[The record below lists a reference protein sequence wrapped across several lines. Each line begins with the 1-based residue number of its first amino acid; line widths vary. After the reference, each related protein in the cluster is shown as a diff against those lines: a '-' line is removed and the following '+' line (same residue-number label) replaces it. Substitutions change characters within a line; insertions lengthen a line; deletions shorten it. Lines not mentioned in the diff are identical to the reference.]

1 MSEGNESIQLHPFLM
16 YPDRDFEPDMEI
28 LWNSD
33 DLIKDL
39 ELNTVL
45 DRMARKNDQIRDI
58 CRKGLMDAL
67 HDRKEVRYRQDV
79 VKDAINNSDAVRSL
93 LSILLEAS
101 KKVHDRMFWFTRSN
115 PSLALRE
122 SIAIMRIYMET
133 FVQVK
138 AIAVQNIKKFKSMG
152 FQNLFNLFINELGD
166 EYRSMVE
173 EQLHKLT
180 FPNGVGVIGNL
191 GDRNEFVNFQ
201 LTEPDLTTGLRQA
214 IEKMKERRY
223 TYIVPDRDDSGPAEI
238 ENMRVRGI
246 VSVVNTMRR
255 SANNVSNF
263 INTLAS
269 ELSFLTGCINLHE
282 DLKAMDMPLCFPSF
296 SDEDK
301 EALLFTGL
309 YDMALG
315 LRENGKVV
323 TNDLSRTEQKLIIVT
338 GANRGGKSTFLRS
351 VGQSLLMMWSGMF
364 VGAKTYH
371 APLYKQLFTHFKREE
386 DKTVTMGKFEEELK
400 RMSEMIDHMK
410 PGCMVLFNESFAATN
425 AREGAEIAGNIVN
438 ALLETGNSVIFVT
451 HLYELGSIF
460 IKKGSDGVRFLKAD
474 HRDSGERT
482 FRIIDG
488 YPEETSYGKEIY
500 DRVFSRSED
509 RGTEISENKE
519 DA

>member
-1 MSEGNESIQLHPFLM
+1 MSDDSKSIQLHPFLM
-16 YPDRDFEPDMEI
+16 YPDRDFEPDREI
-28 LWNSD
+28 IWNAD

-45 DRMARKNDQIRDI
+45 DRMARDDKQIREI
-58 CRKGLMDAL
+58 SRKGLMDAL
-67 HDRKEVRYRQDV
+67 HDPNEVRYRQEV
-79 VKDAINNSDAVRSL
+79 VKDAINNSDAIRSL
-93 LSILLEAS
+93 LSLLLEAS
-101 KKVHDRMFWFTRSN
+101 KKVRERMFWFTRSN

-122 SIAIMRIYMET
+122 SIAIMRIYLET

-138 AIAVQNIKKFKSMG
+138 VIAEENVEKFNSKG
-152 FQNLFNLFINELGD
+152 FQNLFHLFINELGD

-173 EQLHKLT
+173 DQLHKLT
-180 FPNGVGVIGNL
+180 FPNGVGVVGNL

-201 LTEPDLTTGLRQA
+201 LTEPDLTTGLRQT
-214 IEKMKERRY
+214 IEKMKQRKY
-223 TYIVPDRDDSGPAEI
+223 TYIVPDRDESGPVEI
-238 ENMRVRGI
+238 ENMRVRGVI
-246 VSVVNTMRR
+246 SVVNTMRR

-282 DLKAMDMPLCFPSF
+282 DLKAIKTPICFPSF
-296 SDEDK
+296 PDEEK
-301 EALLFTGL
+301 GELLLTGL
-309 YDMALG
+309 YDIALG
-315 LRENGKVV
+315 LRENGKIV
-323 TNDLSRTEQKLIIVT
+323 TNDLTPTGQKLIIVT

-351 VGQSLLMMWSGMF
+351 LGQSLLMMWSGMF
-364 VGAKTYH
+364 VGAKTYQ

-386 DKTVTMGKFEEELK
+386 DKTVTMGKFEEELE

-410 PGCMVLFNESFAATN
+410 PGCIVLFNESFAATN

-451 HLYELGSIF
+451 HLYELGSLF
-460 IKKGSDGVRFLKAD
+460 MNRGSDEVRFLKAD

-488 YPEETSYGKEIY
+488 YPEETSYGEELY
-500 DRVFSRSED
+500 DKVFSKSD
-509 RGTEISENKE
+509 DKATETSAKKEN
-519 DA
+519 A